1 MKILYYN
8 AFILY
13 NPNLIY
19 KKEKINAI
27 SVLRKFNFIKE
38 HITDDYI
45 DMFAQSNFFYN
56 KSAFLIDRTNAN
68 PFYITSLADKIPSEK
83 NDTGLSFKELCLKR
97 ADELLSK
104 GKRINIMWSGGIDS
118 TLVLFCLMN
127 RANDLSQLRVIL
139 TPDSILESG
148 NMFDKLIKNKISF
161 ILNEKVGKKQY
172 FNKKEFNNFN
182 SNDEIITTGV
192 VSDNLNS
199 LLRLKFPLDEKLWH
213 LNYEDVLIQFT
224 NSNVLV
230 IDFLNKSVKAFPK
243 QIKTYIDFLKF
254 YGFNFHWH
262 KAKYKDLCG
271 LDQKYFNSFD
281 DYFCTEDFQRWSI
294 WNKES
299 NIIPN
304 VLKLPQRNLIYE
316 LTDDKQYAYKKE
328 KTMNGPTVFTNND
341 WLFLTEKGETIYSSY
356 FFDKYLESIK

>member
-1 MKILYYN
+1 
-8 AFILY
+8 
-13 NPNLIY
+13 
-19 KKEKINAI
+19 
-27 SVLRKFNFIKE
+27 
-38 HITDDYI
+38 
-45 DMFAQSNFFYN
+45 
-56 KSAFLIDRTNAN
+56 
-68 PFYITSLADKIPSEK
+68 
-83 NDTGLSFKELCLKR
+83 
-97 ADELLSK
+97 
-104 GKRINIMWSGGIDS
+104 
-118 TLVLFCLMN
+118 
-127 RANDLSQLRVIL
+127 
-139 TPDSILESG
+139 
-148 NMFDKLIKNKISF
+148 
-161 ILNEKVGKKQY
+161 
-172 FNKKEFNNFN
+172 
-182 SNDEIITTGV
+182 
-192 VSDNLNS
+192 
-199 LLRLKFPLDEKLWH
+199 
-213 LNYEDVLIQFT
+213 VLIQFT

-328 KTMNGPTVFTNND
+328 KTMNGATVFTNND

-356 FFDKYLESIK
+356 FFNKYLESIK